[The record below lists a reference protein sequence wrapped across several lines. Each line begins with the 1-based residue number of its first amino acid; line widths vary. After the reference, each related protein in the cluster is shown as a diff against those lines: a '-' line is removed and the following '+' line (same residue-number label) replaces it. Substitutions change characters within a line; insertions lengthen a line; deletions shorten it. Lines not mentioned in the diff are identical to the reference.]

1 MSEVYISQSQQSNSV
16 VSNKHKNYKLNKDS
30 SRDLERINALES

>member
-1 MSEVYISQSQQSNSV
+1 V
-16 VSNKHKNYKLNKDS
+16 VSNKHKNYILNKDS